1 MESQSSLMPA
11 SGVRKRFYF
20 LFGAAT
26 LAFLYLRTF
35 TLGGTP
41 LIVSL
46 DETLYFEHGI
56 RILHGQVPFRDYF
69 TYVMPGSDLLYAAV
83 FGLFGVHAW
92 LAQLFVIFLGAT
104 IAGVLVWISS
114 RILRG
119 PLLFLPALLFL
130 VLDFDITKDA
140 THHWWCTLLVLAAVG
155 ILQGGRTLGRVAF
168 AGILCGLG
176 AVFTQSQ
183 GLLSLIAFA
192 AYLICT
198 RDRKSHI
205 APQLMALI
213 LPFAIIVGSVLAYYT
228 YRAGFASLYF
238 ALVTFVIHNFP
249 ARTFHRPGVYFM
261 NFPPHHGLMDVS
273 RLIPYFFVHILVP
286 FAYLWCLFRLFRE
299 RSTINRTTR
308 DTMLLINFVGLALFA
323 AVAQAPSYNRMCM
336 VAPPAA
342 IVCAWF
348 VRGMSSTHRIIQ
360 RTLWAIGLIFLV
372 ALPFQLQ
379 RHWRGYLDLPTGR
392 TAFFDRT
399 EFEQFQWFAQH
410 TYAGESFV
418 GVPLYTFALSL
429 DDPTTVD
436 YLTDTDYTTA
446 DQVAAAIRGV
456 EAHRTPMIALF
467 SFEPSKQR
475 YNSHPGH
482 SNMAPF
488 LAYLRS
494 NYHLTKVFPN
504 VEVWERN
511 SNSPESTPLATGP
524 TR

>member
-1 MESQSSLMPA
+1 MESKPPFKPGG
-11 SGVRKRFYF
+11 GVRKRFYF
-20 LFGAAT
+20 LFASAT

-83 FGLFGVHAW
+83 FGLLGVHAW

-104 IAGVLVWISS
+104 IAGLLVWISS
-114 RILRG
+114 RILKG

-140 THHWWCTLLVLAAVG
+140 THHWWCTLLVLAAVA
-155 ILQGGRTLGRVAF
+155 ILQDGRTLGRVASV
-168 AGILCGLG
+168 GILCGLG

-192 AYLICT
+192 VYLIWT
-198 RDRKSHI
+198 RDRNSRI
-205 APQLMALI
+205 VPQLTALI

-228 YRAGFASLYF
+228 YRAGFASLNF
-238 ALVTFVIHNFP
+238 ALITFVIHNFP
-249 ARTFHRPGVYFM
+249 ARTFHRPGVYFQ

-273 RLIPYFFVHILVP
+273 RLIPYFFIHVLVP

-299 RSTINRTTR
+299 RSTIDRKTR
-308 DTMLLINFVGLALFA
+308 DTMLLINFIGLALFA

-336 VAPPAA
+336 IAPPAA
-342 IVCAWF
+342 IVGAWL
-348 VRGMSSTHRIIQ
+348 VRGMSSTDRIMR
-360 RTLWAIGLIFLV
+360 RTLWAIGLLFIV

-392 TAFFDRT
+392 TAFFDPT
-399 EFEQFQWFAQH
+399 EFEQFQWFALH
-410 TYAGESFV
+410 TRTAESFV

-456 EAHRTPMIALF
+456 GVHQTPMIALF
-467 SFEPSKQR
+467 DFEPSNQR
-475 YNSHPGH
+475 YATHPGH

-488 LAYLRS
+488 LAYVRS

-504 VEVWERN
+504 IQVWELN
-511 SNSPESTPLATGP
+511 
-524 TR
+524 

>member
-1 MESQSSLMPA
+1 MESQPSLRPV
-11 SGVRKRFYF
+11 SDVRRRFYF
-20 LFGAAT
+20 LFAAAV

-35 TLGGTP
+35 TFGGTP

-83 FGLFGVHAW
+83 FGLLGVHAW
-92 LAQLFVIFLGAT
+92 LAQLFVIFLGAAS
-104 IAGVLVWISS
+104 AGLLVWISS
-114 RILRG
+114 SLLRG
-119 PLLFLPALLFL
+119 RLLFLPALLFL

-155 ILQGGRTLGRVAF
+155 ILQGGRTLGRIAS

-176 AVFTQSQ
+176 TLFTQSQ
-183 GLLSLIAFA
+183 GLLSLIALA
-192 AYLICT
+192 VYLICT
-198 RDRKSHI
+198 RDRHYRI
-205 APQLMALI
+205 APQLTALI
-213 LPFAIIVGSVLAYYT
+213 LPFAIIVGGVLAYYT
-228 YRAGFASLYF
+228 YQAGFSSLYF

-261 NFPPHHGLMDVS
+261 NFPPHHSLMDVS
-273 RLIPYFFVHILVP
+273 RLIPYFFIHILVP
-286 FAYLWCLFRLFRE
+286 FAYPWCLYRLFRE
-299 RSTINRTTR
+299 RSTIDRTTR

-342 IVCAWF
+342 IVCVWL
-348 VRGMSSTHRIIQ
+348 VRGMSFTDRIIQ
-360 RTLWAIGLIFLV
+360 RTLWAIGLLFLV

-399 EFEQFQWFAQH
+399 EFEQFQWFAVH
-410 TYAGESFV
+410 THAGESYV

-436 YLTDTDYTTA
+436 YLTDTEYTTA
-446 DQVAAAIRGV
+446 DQVAAAIKGAK
-456 EAHRTPMIALF
+456 AHRTPMIALF
-467 SFEPSKQR
+467 NFEPSNQR
-475 YNSHPGH
+475 FDSHPGH
-482 SNMAPF
+482 SNMGPF
-488 LAYLRS
+488 LAYIHS
-494 NYHLTKVFPN
+494 NYHLTKTFPYIQ
-504 VEVWERN
+504 VWELNECAIFLKR
-511 SNSPESTPLATGP
+511 
-524 TR
+524 

>member
-1 MESQSSLMPA
+1 MESHPSLRRDD
-11 SGVRKRFYF
+11 GVRKRFYF
-20 LFGAAT
+20 IFAAAT

-69 TYVMPGSDLLYAAV
+69 TFVMPGSDLLYAAV
-83 FGLFGVHAW
+83 FGLLGVHAW
-92 LAQLFVIFLGAT
+92 LAQLFVIFLGTT
-104 IAGVLVWISS
+104 IAGLLVWISS
-114 RILRG
+114 RILQG

-155 ILQGGRTLGRVAF
+155 ILQSGRTLGRVAF

-176 AVFTQSQ
+176 ALFTQSQ

-192 AYLICT
+192 AYLIWT
-198 RDRKSHI
+198 RDRKSRI
-205 APQLMALI
+205 APQLTALT

-261 NFPPHHGLMDVS
+261 NFPSHHGLMDVS
-273 RLIPYFFVHILVP
+273 RLIPYFFIHILVP
-286 FAYLWCLFRLFRE
+286 FAYLWCLYRLFRE
-299 RSTINRTTR
+299 RSTIDHKTR
-308 DTMLLINFVGLALFA
+308 DAMLLISFVGLALFA

-336 VAPPAA
+336 IAPPAA
-342 IVCAWF
+342 IVCVWL
-348 VRGMSSTHRIIQ
+348 VCGMSSTDRIIR
-360 RTLWAIGLIFLV
+360 RTLWATGLLFLV

-379 RHWRGYLDLPTGR
+379 RHWRGYLDMPTGR

-410 TYAGESFV
+410 THAGESYV

-436 YLTDTDYTTA
+436 YLTDTDYTTT

-456 EAHRTPMIALF
+456 AAHQTPMIALF
-467 SFEPSKQR
+467 NFEPGYPR
-475 YNSHPGH
+475 YATQPEHHNLT
-482 SNMAPF
+482 PF
-488 LAYLRS
+488 LAYVRS
-494 NYHLTKVFPN
+494 NYHLTKVFPY

-511 SNSPESTPLATGP
+511 
-524 TR
+524 